1 MQTQIFSG
9 IVKGGLIWR
18 GLLFI
23 GFIWFHCVHSIY
35 LEIKDS
41 EKWDYHGDTL
51 WYSMSLR
58 IEGGRKTS
66 TGSQRESLTQEHH
79 MGLRVTDQGT
89 RDLS

>member
-1 MQTQIFSG
+1 M
-9 IVKGGLIWR
+9 
-18 GLLFI
+18 
-23 GFIWFHCVHSIY
+23 
-35 LEIKDS
+35 KDS